1 MPATKR
7 TRPVFLGMH
16 LSDAESTALLLLAD
30 REGLGKS
37 TYARRV
43 LLRDFQHAAQSLP
56 ADLLTALNIQQAEQL
71 P

>member
-7 TRPVFLGMH
+7 NRPVFLGMH
-16 LSDAESTALLLLAD
+16 LNDAESTALLLLAD

-37 TYARRV
+37 SYARRA
-43 LLRDFQHAAQSLP
+43 LLRDFQQAAHSLP
-56 ADLLTALNIQQAEQL
+56 ADLLTALNIQQAEPL